1 MSPARPS
8 RQYLIETAG
17 AKAARSFT
25 LAFLPGDSDVFTRP
39 KTNQISAGLH
49 LSEPGAIATG
59 FFYTAALLLRG
70 ILPNATFPQS
80 NPMNTLYY
88 RKMSEPG
95 AIATG
100 FPWVDLVY
108 LDRRTDKV
116 SELLQAFRSFIG
128 ESQMMAY
135 LVMMA
140 VRLNLGSMKAAEG
153 RTAWW
158 SDLFAK
164 MREISYLHSR

>member
-1 MSPARPS
+1 
-8 RQYLIETAG
+8 
-17 AKAARSFT
+17 
-25 LAFLPGDSDVFTRP
+25 
-39 KTNQISAGLH
+39 
-49 LSEPGAIATG
+49 
-59 FFYTAALLLRG
+59 
-70 ILPNATFPQS
+70 
-80 NPMNTLYY
+80 MNTLYY